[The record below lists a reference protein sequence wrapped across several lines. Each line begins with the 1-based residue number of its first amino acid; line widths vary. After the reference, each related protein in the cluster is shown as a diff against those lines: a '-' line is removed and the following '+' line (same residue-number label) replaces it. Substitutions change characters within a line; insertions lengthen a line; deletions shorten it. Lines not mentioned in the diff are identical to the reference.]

1 MGENRM
7 EFTINQLGIIRFLLQ
22 ENNIRLQNSEY
33 RLLSKDE
40 IKQKKEENKAKLK
53 IIDKK
58 IGRVKL

>member
-1 MGENRM
+1 M

-40 IKQKKEENKAKLK
+40 IKQKKEENKAILR

>member
-1 MGENRM
+1 M

-40 IKQKKEENKAKLK
+40 IKQKKEENKAILK

>member
-1 MGENRM
+1 M

-22 ENNIRLQNSEY
+22 ENNIRLQDSEY

-40 IKQKKEENKAKLK
+40 IKQKKEENKAILK

-58 IGRVKL
+58 IERTML

>member
-1 MGENRM
+1 M
-7 EFTINQLGIIRFLLQ
+7 EFTINQLGAIRFLLQ

-40 IKQKKEENKAKLK
+40 IKQKKEENKKILK

-58 IGRVKL
+58 IERITL

>member
-1 MGENRM
+1 M

-40 IKQKKEENKAKLK
+40 IKQKKEENKKILK

-58 IGRVKL
+58 IERITL

>member
-1 MGENRM
+1 M

-22 ENNIRLQNSEY
+22 ENNIRLQDSEY

-40 IKQKKEENKAKLK
+40 IKQKKEENKKILK

-58 IGRVKL
+58 IERITL

>member
-1 MGENRM
+1 M

-40 IKQKKEENKAKLK
+40 IKQKKEENKKILK